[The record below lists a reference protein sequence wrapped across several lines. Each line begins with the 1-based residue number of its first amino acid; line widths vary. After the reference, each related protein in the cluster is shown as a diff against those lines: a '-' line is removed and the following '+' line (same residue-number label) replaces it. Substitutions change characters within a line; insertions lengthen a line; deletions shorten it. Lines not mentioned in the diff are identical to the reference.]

1 MTAISQAFMRYK
13 ISRSYRIFSGE
24 YHEYIKNVLNL
35 KKNTEKQIHFIQKF
49 LKNCNFFYLNCL
61 Q

>member
-35 KKNTEKQIHFIQKF
+35 KKTQKSKYILYKSF
-49 LKNCNFFYLNCL
+49 
-61 Q
+61 

>member
-1 MTAISQAFMRYK
+1 MTAISQAFMRYN
-13 ISRSYRIFSGE
+13 ISRSYRIFNGE

-49 LKNCNFFYLNCL
+49 LNN
-61 Q
+61 